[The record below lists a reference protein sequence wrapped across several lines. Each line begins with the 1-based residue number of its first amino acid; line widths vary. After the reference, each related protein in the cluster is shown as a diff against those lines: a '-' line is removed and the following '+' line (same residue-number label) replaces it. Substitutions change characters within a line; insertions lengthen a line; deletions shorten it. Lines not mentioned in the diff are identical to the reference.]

1 MIQGFRSLRSLHAL
15 PKFLRPSGAYS
26 SFNRST
32 PISLPN
38 LKKGLIFLLSEEEI
52 VSSWGISNITIDE
65 NSINFNV
72 DGFLYKGRISIK
84 YVETY
89 FEISFGCDK
98 KVRCVDATELTEI
111 LDSNIEKTD
120 NYQHDL
126 ENWLSSFR

>member
-1 MIQGFRSLRSLHAL
+1 MD
-15 PKFLRPSGAYS
+15 K
-26 SFNRST
+26 
-32 PISLPN
+32 N

-98 KVRCVDATELTEI
+98 IVRCVDATELTEI

-126 ENWLSSFR
+126 ENWLSCSSK

>member
-1 MIQGFRSLRSLHAL
+1 MD
-15 PKFLRPSGAYS
+15 K
-26 SFNRST
+26 
-32 PISLPN
+32 N

-98 KVRCVDATELTEI
+98 KIRCVDATELTEI

-126 ENWLSSFR
+126 EKWLSSFR

>member
-1 MIQGFRSLRSLHAL
+1 MD
-15 PKFLRPSGAYS
+15 K
-26 SFNRST
+26 
-32 PISLPN
+32 N

-89 FEISFGCDK
+89 FEIRFGCDK

>member
-1 MIQGFRSLRSLHAL
+1 MD
-15 PKFLRPSGAYS
+15 KK
-26 SFNRST
+26 
-32 PISLPN
+32 
-38 LKKGLIFLLSEEEI
+38 LKNGLLCLLSEEEI

-89 FEISFGCDK
+89 FEICFGCDK
-98 KVRCVDATELTEI
+98 KVRCVDATELAEI